1 MSRLAWIFISSLWF
15 AACSGGGGGSVASV
29 GIADQRI
36 GAAGGVLEVATGDL
50 AGLRIEVPPGAT
62 SEPMQVRVA
71 QSIARVQPGFSNLSR
86 AMLISP
92 NDRSFDL
99 PVDVTLPF
107 DAGRQSRPAVVLA
120 LQPDGRVVEV
130 AGAMEPDTGL
140 IQFQTL
146 SFPAFYWVAERLL
159 GWVDTNPTGIFGST
173 PGYLPLNDGD
183 AWTFGEGIVV
193 TMTSADAEP
202 NLGGSGAY
210 RLVVESPDQNL
221 GLYLQRQDMPP
232 FVYGPTKTIG
242 QFSTNGGADYQQL
255 HEANLFLPAEITMG
269 QDLAAVVPALVFS
282 PYGATAP
289 TAQAT
294 AALRVAPR
302 VAAPVETPVGRFADV
317 IRIEWSMQ
325 SLAPGGELRQAQ
337 IALVLARGV
346 GPVALEAFGVT
357 SVLQSGVVAGSPIVG
372 AD

>member
-173 PGYLPLNDGD
+173 PGYIPLNDGD

-255 HEANLFLPAEITMG
+255 HEPNLFLPAEVTMG
-269 QDLAAVVPALVFS
+269 QDLAAVLPALVFS
-282 PYGATAP
+282 PFGSDVP
-289 TAQAT
+289 SGQAT
-294 AALRVAPR
+294 AALRMAPR
-302 VAAPVETPVGRFADV
+302 VSAPVATAVGRFADV
-317 IRIEWSMQ
+317 IRVEWSMQ
-325 SLAPGGELRQAQ
+325 SLTPSGQLREAQ
-337 IALVLARGV
+337 VALVLARGV
-346 GPVALEAFGVT
+346 GPVAIEAFGAVGA
-357 SVLQSGVVAGSPIVG
+357 LQSGVVAGSAVMG
-372 AD
+372 AN